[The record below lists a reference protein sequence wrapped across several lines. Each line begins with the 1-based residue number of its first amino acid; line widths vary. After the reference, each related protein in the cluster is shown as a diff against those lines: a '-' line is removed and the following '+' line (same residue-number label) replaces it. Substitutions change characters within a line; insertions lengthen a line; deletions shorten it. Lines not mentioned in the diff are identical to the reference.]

1 MKTRA
6 VNVRLKLPT
15 FRSFDLV
22 AEHRL
27 VLVGAHHVLRRGSV
41 PRQWIRLKVRFTQPS
56 IGFMALLFDETNLE
70 LNALGKAPFRSSC
83 PTDFGDAIGF
93 IKSSRLVPGQL
104 LKSAAAQLHAFNQR
118 PPRSIF
124 ATPLLHHANVQ
135 KVASITADLRS
146 VEQLRGCAFQRSG
159 DQIDCATRCL
169 GSKSYLAAALEY
181 FNGTHP
187 GEGGEIVGRWR
198 GVRCW
203 RHQNAVLHQGDARAS
218 LRT

>member
-1 MKTRA
+1 MLDALRTVPAVVGLEQQRFSVWRVFLEAIGLSSCIQFGQGNARFRGIEVPVELVPIAVKTRA

-27 VLVGAHHVLRRGSV
+27 VLVGAHHVLCRGSV

-93 IKSSRLVPGQL
+93 IKSSRLVPG
-104 LKSAAAQLHAFNQR
+104 
-118 PPRSIF
+118 
-124 ATPLLHHANVQ
+124 
-135 KVASITADLRS
+135 
-146 VEQLRGCAFQRSG
+146 
-159 DQIDCATRCL
+159 
-169 GSKSYLAAALEY
+169 
-181 FNGTHP
+181 
-187 GEGGEIVGRWR
+187 
-198 GVRCW
+198 
-203 RHQNAVLHQGDARAS
+203 
-218 LRT
+218 